1 MYTAHPLNPIPLSLS
16 STTGERPDIFPTKR
30 QVEKDSLFTSPRYVN
45 APLVDKDSL
54 FTSPRYV
61 HTHIYVYICV
71 YVHIHIYLYE
81 GAPSSSWLAIWVNVN
96 RLVNPLVREVGDE
109 DICIYISLERT
120 SPRVWA
126 IEFINRPD
134 QPTQNF
140 ALSWRK
146 QATDDVNSE
155 SFSVVSI
162 LVNGSCVLKARAC
175 REGLADS
182 DIATS
187 GLFDVSLRFHTK
199 LVSSVG
205 LFYRSLLQ
213 VSFVWI
219 LQVSFEW
226 MVVASG
232 FCIGFIWSIDI

>member
-1 MYTAHPLNPIPLSLS
+1 M
-16 STTGERPDIFPTKR
+16 
-30 QVEKDSLFTSPRYVN
+30 
-45 APLVDKDSL
+45 
-54 FTSPRYV
+54 
-61 HTHIYVYICV
+61 
-71 YVHIHIYLYE
+71 
-81 GAPSSSWLAIWVNVN
+81 NVN

-109 DICIYISLERT
+109 DIYIYISLERT
-120 SPRVWA
+120 SPRVRA
-126 IEFINRPD
+126 IEFINRPG

-187 GLFDVSLRFHTK
+187 GLFDVSLRYHTK
-199 LVSSVG
+199 LVSDIDIYIWCVG
-205 LFYRSLLQ
+205 RVWRIVTLLHR
-213 VSFVWI
+213 VWHCCI
-219 LQVSFEW
+219 DS
-226 MVVASG
+226 VASG
-232 FCIGFIWSIDI
+232 VYVYDVYVYIYGVSGGCGG